1 MIGALKPQQAREAL
15 PFIMDD
21 FKSRDEKLQ
30 IMALRTLVLVPV
42 KELSDQTFDCIIS
55 LVNHKSPPEQVTRT
69 AIYALLD
76 LDEIDHERVLGL
88 SSILHDIVKAQSSSP
103 EVIVAA
109 LHTLYSIHE
118 KNANMEPFRIPL
130 ELAFDMLELLP
141 ELNEWN
147 KATVLEVLTT
157 SVVPQHYLDTHEMIE
172 LALPYL
178 QQVNTYVVLNSLKF
192 IMYLLNYVDVIK
204 ETLAEKLSNSVIALL
219 DKPPELQFLVLRN
232 VILLL
237 LSRESSLLRLD
248 ISYFFIEYNDP
259 IYIKDTK
266 LECLYLLANY
276 RNDSCSNG

>member
-42 KELSDQTFDCIIS
+42 KELSDQAFDCIIS

-118 KNANMEPFRIPL
+118 KTL
-130 ELAFDMLELLP
+130 T
-141 ELNEWN
+141 WN
-147 KATVLEVLTT
+147 P
-157 SVVPQHYLDTHEMIE
+157 SGFPW
-172 LALPYL
+172 
-178 QQVNTYVVLNSLKF
+178 NSL
-192 IMYLLNYVDVIK
+192 L
-204 ETLAEKLSNSVIALL
+204 T
-219 DKPPELQFLVLRN
+219 
-232 VILLL
+232 
-237 LSRESSLLRLD
+237 
-248 ISYFFIEYNDP
+248 
-259 IYIKDTK
+259 
-266 LECLYLLANY
+266 C
-276 RNDSCSNG
+276 